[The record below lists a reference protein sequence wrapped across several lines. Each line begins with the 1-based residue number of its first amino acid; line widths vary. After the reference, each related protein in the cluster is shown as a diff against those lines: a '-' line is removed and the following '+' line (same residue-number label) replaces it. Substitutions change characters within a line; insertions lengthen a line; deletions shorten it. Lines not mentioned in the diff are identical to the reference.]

1 MTIANSIGTT
11 IDRYTTSVG
20 LNLRIYNCTFNTF
33 SLLSSFNNVR
43 TVNCLSSVASSG
55 FSSSYFYNTTYE
67 YWLSHCIS
75 MNSSATNY
83 DGWLEGNEGNRAN
96 QAVRFVNAAS
106 NDYHLAE
113 HDTGARGLGQPGLGA
128 DIDGDLRRGPWYD
141 VGADQNAATPTFA
154 LPVVKTAMFPDFMSS
169 KQEK

>member
-1 MTIANSIGTT
+1 
-11 IDRYTTSVG
+11 
-20 LNLRIYNCTFNTF
+20 
-33 SLLSSFNNVR
+33 
-43 TVNCLSSVASSG
+43 
-55 FSSSYFYNTTYE
+55 
-67 YWLSHCIS
+67 